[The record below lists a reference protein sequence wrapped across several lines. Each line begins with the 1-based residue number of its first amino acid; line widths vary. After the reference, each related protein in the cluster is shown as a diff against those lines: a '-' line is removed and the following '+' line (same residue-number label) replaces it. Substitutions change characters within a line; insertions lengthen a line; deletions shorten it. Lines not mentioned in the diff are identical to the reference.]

1 MKKTIIGLDVKD
13 KKVAV
18 RVDFNVPMKEGVITD
33 DTRIKESLP
42 TIMYLLD
49 HGASV
54 ILISH
59 LGRPNGVDK
68 KYSLKPVADRLS
80 DLVGRKV
87 IMAKNVIGDDT
98 LKKAQKLKAGDI
110 LLLENVRFEKGEE
123 ENDEILAKKLASM
136 ADIFVLDA
144 FGTAHRK
151 HASTYGMS
159 KLLPNALGFL
169 VEKEVNAIEKVLNSD
184 KYPFV
189 AVLGG
194 AKVSDKIKL
203 IASLLNRVDT
213 LVIGGAMSYTFLKAK
228 GYDLGNSKVEVD
240 MVKEAEKLL
249 NLAEEKGVKVYLPS
263 DHVIADQL
271 EDATSIYTT
280 SDANILDEFA
290 GFDIGKKTIKEYSKV
305 IKRAKRVLWNGPMG
319 VFEKEPFSH
328 GTYAICKAMAKCKG
342 MTVIG
347 GGDSAAAITKSGY
360 AKKIGHISTGGGA
373 SLKMFEGKVLPAV
386 EVIEDKK

>member
-49 HGASV
+49 HGASL
-54 ILISH
+54 ILMSH
-59 LGRPNGVDK
+59 LGRPNGVEK
-68 KYSLKPVADRLS
+68 KYSLKPVAKRLS
-80 DLVGRKV
+80 ELVGRKV
-87 IMAKNVIGDDT
+87 MMAKNIVGEDT
-98 LKKAQKLKAGDI
+98 IKKAQKLKAGDI

-123 ENDEILAKKLASM
+123 ENDEELSKKLASL
-136 ADIFVLDA
+136 ADIYVLDA

-159 KLLPNALGFL
+159 KLLPNAIGFL

-203 IASLLNRVDT
+203 IASLLNKVDT
-213 LVIGGAMSYTFLKAK
+213 LVVGGAMSYTFLKAK
-228 GYDLGNSKVEVD
+228 GYDLGNSKVEED
-240 MVKEAEKLL
+240 MVNEAKKLL
-249 NLAEEKGVKVYLPS
+249 QLADEKGVRVYLPS
-263 DHVIADQL
+263 DHVIADNL
-271 EDATSIYTT
+271 ENPTSIYTT
-280 SDANILDEFA
+280 SDQNILDGFA
-290 GFDIGKKTIKEYSKV
+290 GFDIGKKTIKEYAKV

-319 VFEKEPFSH
+319 VFEQEQFSH
-328 GTYAICKAMAKCKG
+328 GTFAICKAMAKCKG

-347 GGDSAAAITKSGY
+347 GGDSAAAIIKSGY
-360 AKKIGHISTGGGA
+360 AKKVGHISTGGGA

-386 EVIEDKK
+386 DVIEDKK